1 MENVGF
7 KESLRRDD
15 HTEVIFCHSIKTI
28 RTFLVLNKVFP
39 LQQGIYAILSASAKM
54 LHLHFQDLLL
64 EYLLS
69 HLYFV
74 SYSSI
79 RCMEVHNWNPR
90 LR

>member
-7 KESLRRDD
+7 KKSLSRDD

-28 RTFLVLNKVFP
+28 RTFLVLNKVFL
-39 LQQGIYAILSASAKM
+39 LQQGISAIVSASAKM
-54 LHLHFQDLLL
+54 LHLHFHDLLL

-79 RCMEVHNWNPR
+79 HCPQVHN
-90 LR
+90 